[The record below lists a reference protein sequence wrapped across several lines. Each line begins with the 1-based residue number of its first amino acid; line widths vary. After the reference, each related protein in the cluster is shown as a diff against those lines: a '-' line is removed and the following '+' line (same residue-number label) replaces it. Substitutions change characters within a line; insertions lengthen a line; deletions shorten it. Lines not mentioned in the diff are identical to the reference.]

1 MNSKLCIDLL
11 LLRNSDLAWLNLV
24 TLQVSLRAAAALV
37 TRPLGC
43 RVHGTPGIRGIYAL
57 GTKSLCIAVQVE
69 LLNKNTRISVEIITQ
84 TKKRE
89 KEKENKH
96 ARKSLGFI
104 LYHIPLEEVLS
115 LSLLDILPLLYHT
128 RVMISY
134 ELKTIVKK
142 WNKLNSQTPEISV
155 SKHRLQKS
163 SFHRAF
169 FRLTDLLSA
178 GGRR

>member
-1 MNSKLCIDLL
+1 MTLHDSTSLL
-11 LLRNSDLAWLNLV
+11 FKFHYVPLQPWWPGHWVAEYMALRGFAEYTPSV
-24 TLQVSLRAAAALV
+24 QRA
-37 TRPLGC
+37 
-43 RVHGTPGIRGIYAL
+43 YAL
-57 GTKSLCIAVQVE
+57 RSRLSSWTKILGSE
-69 LLNKNTRISVEIITQ
+69 FSVEIITQ

-128 RVMISY
+128 RITISY

-142 WNKLNSQTPEISV
+142 WNILSSQTPEISV